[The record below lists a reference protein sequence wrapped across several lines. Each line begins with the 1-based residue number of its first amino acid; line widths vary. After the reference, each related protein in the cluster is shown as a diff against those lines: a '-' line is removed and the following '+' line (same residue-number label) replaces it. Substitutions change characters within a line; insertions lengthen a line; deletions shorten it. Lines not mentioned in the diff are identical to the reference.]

1 MMPSSVDAVLV
12 DETVEMVL
20 DSRNAVCEV
29 LAESMPFDELDALLR
44 ELASEILDTYHA
56 VTADHHNDCGVGVAR

>member
-1 MMPSSVDAVLV
+1 MMPVSVDAVLLE
-12 DETVEMVL
+12 ETVDMVL
-20 DSRNAVCEV
+20 DTRNALAEV

-56 VTADHHNDCGVGVAR
+56 VTADHHNDCGEGVIR

>member
-56 VTADHHNDCGVGVAR
+56 VTADHHNDRGAGVAR